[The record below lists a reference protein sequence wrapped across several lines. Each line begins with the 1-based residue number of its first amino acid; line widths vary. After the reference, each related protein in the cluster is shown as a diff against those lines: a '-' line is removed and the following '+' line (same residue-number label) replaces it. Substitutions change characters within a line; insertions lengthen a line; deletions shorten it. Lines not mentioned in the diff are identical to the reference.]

1 MNGLSQDWKCLI
13 LLIVKISKY
22 IGTLGTFDSTHLFWC
37 WHYLYFTISLL
48 NGMKNYLIFINYM
61 HTVKN
66 LIFALQ
72 AAPIQPEGGEVSGGD
87 WRFELRIRY
96 LPNDW
101 SEVYEKDNITFM
113 CYYNQVK
120 DYICIYS
127 RNRSHNATGQ
137 NNIWKKIFVFIQLC
151 FHKIFNSN
159 TWKMRKNLVKTQ
171 VHGN

>member
-1 MNGLSQDWKCLI
+1 
-13 LLIVKISKY
+13 
-22 IGTLGTFDSTHLFWC
+22 
-37 WHYLYFTISLL
+37 
-48 NGMKNYLIFINYM
+48 M

-120 DYICIYS
+120 DYISIHAIDHTTQRGKIMS
-127 RNRSHNATGQ
+127 ERNG
-137 NNIWKKIFVFIQLC
+137 IL
-151 FHKIFNSN
+151 
-159 TWKMRKNLVKTQ
+159 LP
-171 VHGN
+171 

>member
-1 MNGLSQDWKCLI
+1 M
-13 LLIVKISKY
+13 
-22 IGTLGTFDSTHLFWC
+22 
-37 WHYLYFTISLL
+37 
-48 NGMKNYLIFINYM
+48 YM

-120 DYICIYS
+120 DYI
-127 RNRSHNATGQ
+127 
-137 NNIWKKIFVFIQLC
+137 F
-151 FHKIFNSN
+151 
-159 TWKMRKNLVKTQ
+159 TQ
-171 VHGN
+171 

>member
-1 MNGLSQDWKCLI
+1 
-13 LLIVKISKY
+13 
-22 IGTLGTFDSTHLFWC
+22 
-37 WHYLYFTISLL
+37 
-48 NGMKNYLIFINYM
+48 M

-120 DYICIYS
+120 DYICIHATQRCKIISERNFLYS
-127 RNRSHNATGQ
+127 
-137 NNIWKKIFVFIQLC
+137 
-151 FHKIFNSN
+151 
-159 TWKMRKNLVKTQ
+159 
-171 VHGN
+171 